1 MKKIGI
7 LEDDIKLGSELKYF
21 LETNGYEGRYISPD
35 EYAGMDEAK
44 LIDTVIGEDLDL
56 LLLDIGLPGIN
67 GVHLCKNFRKKSSVP
82 IIMIT
87 GDDSEMTELMSIT
100 NGADDFVPKPFNTQ
114 ILLARMERILERLK
128 RDDKADDV
136 TEIKLESGAIMSAM
150 LPKGKITGPEGSL
163 ELSKNEIQILKILT
177 DNKGEVVTREEIM
190 NLLWDNQSFVDDNT
204 LTVNMTRLK
213 GKLEEIGIKDAIVT
227 KRGMG
232 YLFR

>member
-1 MKKIGI
+1 
-7 LEDDIKLGSELKYF
+7 
-21 LETNGYEGRYISPD
+21 
-35 EYAGMDEAK
+35 
-44 LIDTVIGEDLDL
+44 
-56 LLLDIGLPGIN
+56 
-67 GVHLCKNFRKKSSVP
+67 
-82 IIMIT
+82 
-87 GDDSEMTELMSIT
+87 
-100 NGADDFVPKPFNTQ
+100 
-114 ILLARMERILERLK
+114 MERILERLK